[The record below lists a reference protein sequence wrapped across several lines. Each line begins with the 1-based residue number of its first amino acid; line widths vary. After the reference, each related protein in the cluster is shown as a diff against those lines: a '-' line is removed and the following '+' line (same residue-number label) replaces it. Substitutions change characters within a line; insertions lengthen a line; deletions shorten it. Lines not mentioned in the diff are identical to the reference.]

1 MRFERPVDL
10 AAMLLVRFFS
20 RTSNASAMTVS
31 ARAISRRFSQV
42 GNETKSSAACWL
54 TRKRYATHRFDAP
67 ATRRCADLYLSSKSE
82 PSSRKPMIDINGM
95 TDVILTVSRYD
106 KATAFC
112 ARLLSR
118 RRRQSRRAAT
128 QDGRAYRHPVVGG
141 PLGARILL
149 CPVRR
154 PDGIRLEVN
163 HCRTRRAGG
172 KHEKPGQ

>member
-54 TRKRYATHRFDAP
+54 TRKRNATHRFDAP
-67 ATRRCADLYLSSKSE
+67 ATLRCADLYLSSKSE

-106 KATAFC
+106 KATAFVRAC
-112 ARLLSR
+112 SREDVDKVDALLRKMDAHIVTPSSEGHWAPDTIMSCSQTRTASASR
-118 RRRQSRRAAT
+118 
-128 QDGRAYRHPVVGG
+128 
-141 PLGARILL
+141 
-149 CPVRR
+149 
-154 PDGIRLEVN
+154 
-163 HCRTRRAGG
+163 
-172 KHEKPGQ
+172 